1 MGGTEGAS
9 LPRFAVLDSWR
20 GIAACMVALF
30 HLRVLSHVGE
40 ATLVR
45 NASLFVDFF
54 FVLSGFLITGSYA
67 ARLAASFGA
76 WRFALLRFGRLYP
89 LHLAVLAAF
98 VWLGGAPVGT
108 PEGSLGFAAH
118 LFLLHGL
125 GVIATPVWGNVPSWS
140 ISTEFFVYL
149 IFSAAV
155 ALRAWTPRLLGLT
168 VVVLPAAIYA
178 GAGNLA
184 EADGYQ
190 LLRGVYGFAA
200 GSLAWTLFRRL
211 GPRRAPGTPAEL
223 AAIAALLLFVA
234 GAGGGALSV
243 LAPFVFAAVV
253 LVFAF
258 EAGAASRLLACR
270 PLVWI
275 GTVSY
280 SIYMVHYFVAA
291 RMVDVV
297 AAAQSLGVPLRGY
310 LGVERWAG
318 DLAMLLYL
326 AAVIALG
333 GLSYRLIEAPSR
345 AWFRQLAAHAAP
357 RRAAA

>member
-1 MGGTEGAS
+1 
-9 LPRFAVLDSWR
+9 
-20 GIAACMVALF
+20 
-30 HLRVLSHVGE
+30 
-40 ATLVR
+40 
-45 NASLFVDFF
+45 
-54 FVLSGFLITGSYA
+54 
-67 ARLAASFGA
+67 
-76 WRFALLRFGRLYP
+76 
-89 LHLAVLAAF
+89 
-98 VWLGGAPVGT
+98 
-108 PEGSLGFAAH
+108 
-118 LFLLHGL
+118 
-125 GVIATPVWGNVPSWS
+125 
-140 ISTEFFVYL
+140 
-149 IFSAAV
+149 V
-155 ALRAWTPRLLGLT
+155 ALRAWTPRLLGLV

-211 GPRRAPGTPAEL
+211 SPRRAPGTPAEL

-258 EAGAASRLLACR
+258 GAGAASRLLASR

-297 AAAQSLGVPLRGY
+297 VAAQSLGVPLRAY
-310 LGVERWAG
+310 LGVEKWAG

-326 AAVIALG
+326 AIVIALA
-333 GLSYRLIEAPSR
+333 GLTYRLIEAPSR
-345 AWFRQLAAHAAP
+345 TRFRQLAAHTAP